1 MSLRIAAA
9 TFAAGLGVLLSVS
22 NASAQVPERYRRP
35 VRVVADH
42 TITVPTSSGPA
53 LFGVFASEDWSGPQP
68 DVTRV
73 VIIFH
78 GLLRNAADYLEAGIK
93 AREAAGAAGHAA
105 LVLAPQFLADFDI
118 PAHHLPPNT
127 LGWNYDRWAGGE
139 PALTPS
145 PVSGFAAIDA
155 LLAEIADRSRFPA
168 LKTVVMAGFSA
179 GAQTLQRYAIAGNGD
194 AKLVAEGIKVS
205 YVVSD
210 PSSYLYFTAD
220 RPTPQPN
227 CPRQNAWRYGFDN
240 GVPAYVNA
248 APDALEARYAK
259 RDVTYLL
266 GMADTD
272 PNHPVLDKTCAG
284 EAQGPQRV
292 ARTLAYFEMMKARH
306 PTGLNQRLIEVPGIA
321 HEGQK
326 MFNSACGLAVL
337 FDAPGCPDARVR

>member
-9 TFAAGLGVLLSVS
+9 AVMLSVGLL
-22 NASAQVPERYRRP
+22 AAAPMAQAQVPERYRRP
-35 VRVVADH
+35 VRAVAEH
-42 TITVPTSSGPA
+42 TITVPTPSGPA
-53 LFGVFASEDWSGPQP
+53 LFGVFASEDWSDPQP

-78 GLLRNAADYLEAGIK
+78 GLLRNAADYLKAGVQARAAAGEAG
-93 AREAAGAAGHAA
+93 RGV

-118 PAHHLPPNT
+118 PAHHLPANT

-139 PALTPS
+139 AATTPA

-155 LLAEIADRSRFPA
+155 LLARLADRSHFPK
-168 LKTVVMAGFSA
+168 LHSVVLAGFSA
-179 GAQTLQRYAIAGNGD
+179 GAQTLQRYAIAGKGD
-194 AKLVAEGIKVS
+194 AALDALGIKVS

-210 PSSYLYFTAD
+210 PSSFLYFTAE
-220 RPTPQPN
+220 RPVPQAQ
-227 CPRQNAWRYGFDN
+227 CPGQNAWRYGFER
-240 GVPAYVNA
+240 GVPAYVT
-248 APDALEARYAK
+248 DSKETLEARYAR

-272 PNHPVLDKTCAG
+272 PNHPVLDKSCAG
-284 EAQGPQRV
+284 EAQGPHRV
-292 ARTLAYFEMMKARH
+292 ARTLAYFDMMKARH
-306 PTGLNQRLIEVPGIA
+306 GAELNQRLIEVPGIA

-337 FDAPGCPDARVR
+337 FDVPGCAALDGH